1 MLALRRAKKAAD
13 EAAMAEAML
22 RRPPGDDTPVV
33 EPDALRPVELRYG
46 VAWLLEAPDEEE
58 ERCARRQRR
67 RSSWAFERHG
77 AFGARRAD
85 PLNPDAVDGGAEE
98 DTCSCSTVR
107 GTWCGWFGALSIT
120 LTHRA
125 ASGAPP

>member
-67 RSSWAFERHG
+67 RSSCEGTLPGR
-77 AFGARRAD
+77 
-85 PLNPDAVDGGAEE
+85 
-98 DTCSCSTVR
+98 TVR
-107 GTWCGWFGALSIT
+107 
-120 LTHRA
+120 RRP
-125 ASGAPP
+125 SGPLMEL

>member
-77 AFGARRAD
+77 AFGARRANFRKCG
-85 PLNPDAVDGGAEE
+85 PFTCASRANFRTSHAMQPCSALN
-98 DTCSCSTVR
+98 TQST
-107 GTWCGWFGALSIT
+107 ALK
-120 LTHRA
+120 A
-125 ASGAPP
+125 Y

>member
-67 RSSWAFERHG
+67 RSSWAFVSDTALSARGVPTHSTLMRST
-77 AFGARRAD
+77 AARRRTLA
-85 PLNPDAVDGGAEE
+85 AARRCEARGAGGL
-98 DTCSCSTVR
+98 VR
-107 GTWCGWFGALSIT
+107 
-120 LTHRA
+120 
-125 ASGAPP
+125 